1 MHRVMIALFAAL
13 ALAGCH
19 SSRPRSTEEAKWGAN
34 LRELEDRTRAED
46 NFDLRCL
53 AASQYL
59 TFIGFPGLEKR
70 DQLES
75 ARRAL
80 MHAEAAI
87 RLDDERVE
95 GHYYRAVAIGYV
107 LDKSTLPDLD
117 LIEELEDAGLRA
129 RELDA
134 SFNGAGPLRLLA
146 MLYWQA
152 PPWPVGPED
161 AGDDE
166 VIDPMFR
173 ESIRRAPGCSENH
186 VSYAEYLEDRGRSA
200 EAVEH
205 ARKARVL
212 LDDDPIATPF
222 DRPDLKRR
230 IEVLLR
236 RLSLARPQE
245 QPDRTPG

>member
-1 MHRVMIALFAAL
+1 MTARALVLAALL
-13 ALAGCH
+13 ALAGCQ
-19 SSRPRSTEEAKWGAN
+19 STRPRSTEEAKWGAN
-34 LRELEDRTRAED
+34 LRDLEERTRNDD

-59 TFIGFPGLEKR
+59 TFIGFPTLEKR

-80 MHAEAAI
+80 MHADAAI
-87 RLDDERVE
+87 RLDDDRVE

-107 LDKSTLPDLD
+107 LDKSTLPDLSLIDD
-117 LIEELEDAGLRA
+117 LEEAGLRA

-166 VIDPMFR
+166 IIDDMFR
-173 ESIRRAPGCSENH
+173 EAIQRAPGCAENH
-186 VSYAEYLEDRGRSA
+186 VCYAEYLEDRDRDA
-200 EAVEH
+200 EAFEH
-205 ARKARVL
+205 ARRAREVL
-212 LDDDPIATPF
+212 LEDPIATPF
-222 DRPDLKRR
+222 DRPDLERR
-230 IEVLLR
+230 IAALLH
-236 RLSLARPQE
+236 RLSSGGTRK
-245 QPDRTPG
+245 